1 MSMAVELGLVW
12 LLYATRDL
20 PLVASS
26 LAGVSN
32 LFILGLALFS
42 SSSSSSSSSLVAG
55 GDLLMW
61 LVYGPLLV
69 FLVCGERR
77 GLYALAAVVLQSIV
91 FSITSSS
98 SPGGT

>member
-20 PLVASS
+20 PLIASS

-42 SSSSSSSSSLVAG
+42 SSPSSSSSLVAG
-55 GDLLMW
+55 GNLLMW

-98 SPGGT
+98 SPGT